1 MMGSYT
7 DGFLRRLRNDI
18 DIDLLIMQL
27 RLDTRYSKKILR
39 FRCPVCH
46 GFHTATNP
54 KTNLG
59 RCFDCRRNFN
69 PIDLVM
75 AVTTYNF
82 IETVEFLKNHITDTQ
97 TS

>member
-7 DGFLRRLRNDI
+7 DGFLRRLRNEI
-18 DIDLLIMQL
+18 DIDLVIKRL
-27 RLDTRYSKKILR
+27 RLETRHGQKILR
-39 FRCPVCH
+39 FRCPLCH

-54 KTNLG
+54 KTNLA

-75 AVTTYNF
+75 VATAYGFVQ
-82 IETVEFLKNHITDTQ
+82 TVEFLKEHLTDTQ
-97 TS
+97 SS

>member
-18 DIDLLIMQL
+18 DIDLVINRL
-27 RLDTRYSKKILR
+27 RLERRDSKKILR
-39 FRCPVCH
+39 FRCPLCH

-54 KTNLG
+54 KTNLA

-75 AVTTYNF
+75 ATTTRSF
-82 IETVEFLKNHITDTQ
+82 VETVEFLKNHITDTQ

>member
-7 DGFLRRLRNDI
+7 DGFLRRLRNEI
-18 DIDLLIMQL
+18 DIDLVIKRL
-27 RLDTRYSKKILR
+27 RLETRNSQKILR
-39 FRCPVCH
+39 FCCPLCH
-46 GFHTATNP
+46 GYHTATNP
-54 KTNLG
+54 KTNLA

-75 AVTTYNF
+75 AVTACSF
-82 IETVEFLKNHITDTQ
+82 VETVEFLKNHITDTQ